1 MIPLDPDGW
10 NANTCIMASIFK
22 QSHATPRQAS
32 RKRARVDRLLDP
44 GFFKAIGEPTR
55 ARLLACLIK
64 CGRPCSVTEV
74 AECCSTDF
82 SMVAR
87 HLAALASAGVLDARK
102 QGRTVWYSADAEA
115 LSARLRDLADAID
128 EWNGEPRADDKPG
141 KSGTGCCGGGC

>member
-1 MIPLDPDGW
+1 
-10 NANTCIMASIFK
+10 MASVFK

-32 RKRARVDRLLDP
+32 RKKARVDRLLDP
-44 GFFKAIGEPTR
+44 EFFKAIGEPTR

-87 HLAALASAGVLDARK
+87 HLAALARADVLDARK
-102 QGRTVWYSADAEA
+102 QGRTVWYSAEA
-115 LSARLRDLADAID
+115 KDLSARLRELADAID
-128 EWNGEPRADDKPG
+128 EWGGEPGA
-141 KSGTGCCGGGC
+141 SGTQGNGCCGDGC